1 MKLGNKKKYSASHTS
16 NQKPVRLFHS
26 EVTMYF
32 NTLLEGTGPT
42 AGYVGLVVVQKSEML
57 GTTMCDTFLESG
69 RSQKL
74 NGTMESPPKNLESWN
89 PGILE
94 SWNGTN

>member
-1 MKLGNKKKYSASHTS
+1 MESVSPHVGAMQQYCSRQSQHCR
-16 NQKPVRLFHS
+16 QQH
-26 EVTMYF
+26 
-32 NTLLEGTGPT
+32 T
-42 AGYVGLVVVQKSEML
+42 AGYVGSDVVQKSEML

-94 SWNGTN
+94 SWNLGIEQIDFIYFQHV